1 MNINSVKIFL
11 LVTRILI
18 LFLLDCKLNLL
29 VPSLLLVTILIDSVE
44 VLECVRL
51 SALMSCDC
59 LEAQLSFFEFAL
71 KFDLVLD

>member
-11 LVTRILI
+11 LVTCILI
-18 LFLLDCKLNLL
+18 LFFLDCKLNLL
-29 VPSLLLVTILIDSVE
+29 VLSLLLVTILIDSVE
-44 VLECVRL
+44 VLERIRL

-59 LEAQLSFFEFAL
+59 LEAKLSFFEFAL

>member
-1 MNINSVKIFL
+1 MNFDYWYIKIFL

-29 VPSLLLVTILIDSVE
+29 VPSLLLVTILIDSVK

-51 SALMSCDC
+51 SALMSCDG
-59 LEAQLSFFEFAL
+59 LEA
-71 KFDLVLD
+71 